1 MSVDAILLYNMCI
14 YNMYEC
20 KRFCLVMISNL
31 ICLFLGPGTQQ
42 KTKKRCKKERSWQK
56 SEKGYWS
63 SQQSTIQRGYSEGS
77 RTEEVKGEAI
87 NCFGDNI
94 QVHVWAHRFHI
105 LGGKII
111 WSIILFLPSLQP
123 SLKKKRRKR
132 SLPSNKNGLRRG
144 RRKTLPAG
152 MQTLKRRKLER

>member
-1 MSVDAILLYNMCI
+1 M
-14 YNMYEC
+14 
-20 KRFCLVMISNL
+20 
-31 ICLFLGPGTQQ
+31 FLGPGTQQ

-77 RTEEVKGEAI
+77 GTEEVKGEAI
-87 NCFGDNI
+87 NCFWDNI
-94 QVHVWAHRFHI
+94 QVHVWAHQFNI

-111 WSIILFLPSLQP
+111 RSMINLFLPSLQP
-123 SLKKKRRKR
+123 SLKKKRRKI
-132 SLPSNKNGLRRG
+132 SLQSNKNGLRRG